1 MNNLKYINWGKKINP
16 IKKKIG
22 KEMLTIMKR
31 YAISGSIRW
40 NEIRLI
46 QVGMKIYAI
55 RSVSVSPYNQV
66 MVEIGLYDKNSPPS
80 SFPSVYVDIL
90 NQDIPTMIS
99 FYESLYNKVAEMLLD
114 RNMGKV
120 FLGGSCGDTTWRAD
134 LIPYLEKNEIEYF
147 NPVVED
153 WNDEAFKKEQEEKTY
168 AATLL
173 FVLSPRTE
181 NLYSIAE
188 MVNLIRDER
197 RVIVVFV
204 ENDGDKSI
212 DPFSKIAFS
221 NIQKDMKK
229 YKSAIFASFKS
240 FNDEA
245 IEFII
250 NQINQ

>member
-55 RSVSVSPYNQV
+55 RSVSVSPYNQL

-80 SFPSVYVDIL
+80 SFPSVYIDIL

-120 FLGGSCGDTTWRAD
+120 FLGGSCGDTTWRTD
-134 LIPYLEKNEIEYF
+134 LIPHLEQNEIEYF

-153 WNDEAFKKEQEEKTY
+153 WNDEAFKREQEEKTY

-173 FVLSPRTE
+173 FVLSPRTA
-181 NLYSIAE
+181 NFYSIAE

-197 RVIVVFV
+197 RVIVVFL

-212 DPFSKIAFS
+212 DPF
-221 NIQKDMKK
+221 QK
-229 YKSAIFASFKS
+229 
-240 FNDEA
+240 
-245 IEFII
+245 
-250 NQINQ
+250 

>member
-46 QVGMKIYAI
+46 QVGMKIYVI

-120 FLGGSCGDTTWRAD
+120 FLGGSCGDTTWRTD
-134 LIPYLEKNEIEYF
+134 LIPHLEQNEIEYF

-212 DPFSKIAFS
+212 DPFSKVAFS
-221 NIQKDMKK
+221 NIQKDMEKFK
-229 YKSAIFASFKS
+229 NAIFANFKS

-250 NQINQ
+250 NQIN

>member
-1 MNNLKYINWGKKINP
+1 MNKIEYINWGKKINP

-55 RSVSVSPYNQV
+55 RSVSVSPYNQL
-66 MVEIGLYDKNSPPS
+66 MVEIGLYDKNTPPS
-80 SFPSVYVDIL
+80 SFPSVYIDIL
-90 NQDIPTMIS
+90 NQDISTMIS
-99 FYESLYNKVAEMLLD
+99 FYEGLYNKVAEMLFD

-120 FLGGSCGDTTWRAD
+120 FLGGSCGDTTWRTD
-134 LIPYLEKNEIEYF
+134 LIPHLEQKNIDYF

-153 WNDEAFKKEQEEKTY
+153 WNDEAFKKEQEEKAY

-173 FVLSPRTE
+173 FVLSPRTA
-181 NLYSIAE
+181 NVYSIAE

-212 DPFSKIAFS
+212 DPFSKVAFS
-221 NIQKDMKK
+221 NIQKDMEKFK
-229 YKSAIFASFKS
+229 NAIFANFKS